1 MRFSKQL
8 SQCTMKDINCN
19 CKTMVSINS
28 VFPNFKLDGYVPD
41 KISSYTNESFKGKWT
56 VYLFYPADFTF
67 VCPTELE
74 DAADFHAKFSEVGA
88 EIVSVSV
95 DTAFVHK
102 AWHDNSPSIKKV
114 KYPMLADVGG
124 VLSRELGTLIENE
137 HLSYRASFIVDPDG
151 VIKSI
156 EMHDNSIGR
165 NIEEIFRKLQAA
177 QFVRENKGALVCP
190 ARWKPGVKAL
200 KPGVDLVGKI

>member
-1 MRFSKQL
+1 MVTVNSK
-8 SQCTMKDINCN
+8 
-19 CKTMVSINS
+19 
-28 VFPNFKLDGYVPD
+28 FPEFKLEGYIPD
-41 KISSYTNESFKGKWT
+41 ELKTFTNDIFKGKWM

-74 DAADFHAKFSEVGA
+74 DAAEMYDKFTEVGA

-102 AWHDNSPSIKKV
+102 AWHDSSPAIKKV

-124 VLSRELGTLIENE
+124 VLCKELGTLIENE
-137 HLSYRASFIVDPDG
+137 NLSYRATFIIDPDG
-151 VIKSI
+151 IIKSI

-165 NIEEIFRKLQAA
+165 NIEEILRKLQAA
-177 QFVRENKGALVCP
+177 QFVRANGGHLVCP
-190 ARWKPGVKAL
+190 ARWKPGAKTL